1 MPTLNV
7 ITTTFA
13 TKVNGQELIVD
24 FAKMHP
30 TWINAYLRKATQ
42 RYLNDDMAGLEPSVK
57 LAATIDALKEIHS
70 GNPMPEKT
78 RRAAGTGKASD
89 PVLDLALKN
98 AKLALSAM
106 FKAATKLVKMSDMVA
121 ASPKVAAYFTAK
133 GETQVWRE
141 DVVIGWM
148 ETQTESGK
156 RDFMQEA
163 RDTLETV
170 DEEALDF

>member
-1 MPTLNV
+1 
-7 ITTTFA
+7 
-13 TKVNGQELIVD
+13 
-24 FAKMHP
+24 
-30 TWINAYLRKATQ
+30 
-42 RYLNDDMAGLEPSVK
+42 
-57 LAATIDALKEIHS
+57 
-70 GNPMPEKT
+70 
-78 RRAAGTGKASD
+78 
-89 PVLDLALKN
+89 
-98 AKLALSAM
+98 
-106 FKAATKLVKMSDMVA
+106 MVA